1 MHRLSLRSPW
11 LIGIALVACTLL
23 LALLL
28 LPHYQKLGRHAV
40 TRPVS
45 SDFYKFHL
53 SAERMKA
60 GLSPYWMVPARQ
72 QRGDPCH
79 PDTPPDA
86 PGVKWPEP
94 SRTQLG
100 GEHPCLGPNLN
111 PPIFMAFMLPLS
123 GLPYPVAWWTWAA
136 VSLMCGL
143 ATLWLML
150 GSLPMSRRERAAWMP
165 IASTAMLLYYPAM
178 ANFELGQLGLV
189 LCLPLAAGW
198 IALRQ
203 GQPMRAG
210 IWWGVLIAIKP
221 FMAVLLVALA
231 CVRHWRAICAS
242 LGVLA
247 MLYALTVLAYGWEMH
262 ADYLSLA
269 GNVHWTAASW
279 NGSWIGFFDRFFSG
293 HPDSDWPANRTLSK
307 ALGSTAAMLTL
318 AVMVLA
324 LRRKRDDLCS
334 ADAVIALAP
343 VTALLITPLGWLYY
357 LPWTII
363 SVLAACLG
371 KVSADNRWTTTA
383 LATFVVAST
392 VPVTLKPSPSPLN
405 PSTTHLLDNWVLLCL
420 VLLFSAIVGR
430 TMKKGA

>member
-11 LIGIALVACTLL
+11 LMSIALVACTLL
-23 LALLL
+23 LTLVL
-28 LPHYQKLGRHAV
+28 LPHYQSLGKRAV

-45 SDFYKFHL
+45 SDFYKFYL

-60 GLSPYWMVPARQ
+60 GLSPYWMVPPRQ

-79 PDTPPDA
+79 PDTPPNA
-86 PGVKWPEP
+86 PDLKWPEP

-111 PPIFMAFMLPLS
+111 PPLFLTVMLPLS
-123 GLPYPVAWWTWAA
+123 GLPYPMAWWTWAA

-143 ATLWLML
+143 TTLWLVL
-150 GSLPMSRRERAAWMP
+150 SSLPMSRLERLAWMP

-198 IALRQ
+198 LALRQ
-203 GQPMRAG
+203 GRLMHTG
-210 IWWGVLIAIKP
+210 MWWGFLIAIKP

-231 CVRHWRAICAS
+231 GVRHWRAMGAS
-242 LGVLA
+242 LAVIA
-247 MLYALTVLAYGWEMH
+247 MLHASTVLAYGWELH
-262 ADYLSLA
+262 TEYLNLA
-269 GNVHWTAASW
+269 GNVQWTAANW
-279 NGSWIGFFDRFFSG
+279 NGSWVGFFDRFFSG
-293 HPDSDWPANRTLSK
+293 HPNSDWPGNRTLSK
-307 ALGSTAAMLTL
+307 TMGGMTAALTL

-334 ADAVIALAP
+334 ADVVVAMAP

-357 LPWTII
+357 LPWTLV

-371 KVSADNRWTTTA
+371 TVNAENRWTTKA
-383 LATFVVAST
+383 LAVFVVAGM
-392 VPVTLKPSPSPLN
+392 VPVTLKPSPSPMN
-405 PSTTHLLDNWVLLCL
+405 PSTAPLMDNWVMLCL
-420 VLLFSAIVGR
+420 LMLFCTIVVR